1 MKEVF
6 KMKKIKRILCTL
18 FAVMT
23 MAITF
28 CFGAVTAS
36 ASASETV
43 ATPVTVINPINAAI
57 ELPAVPDFSYFKMN
71 NNNNNNNDGDKK
83 TLDGVSGDLTNQTD
97 GDEQWNQTVSIF
109 VKWIGRIGG
118 LVAFVGAIM
127 FAFAFKNKDADAKE
141 TALWTFG
148 SGFIVAAICGAAHI
162 FGFLA

>member
-71 NNNNNNNDGDKK
+71 NNNNNDGDKK

-127 FAFAFKNKDADAKE
+127 FAFAFKKNDADMKE
-141 TALWTFG
+141 AALWTLAA
-148 SGFIVAAICGAAHI
+148 GFMAAALCGAVDM
-162 FGFLA
+162 FGITA

>member
-1 MKEVF
+1 
-6 KMKKIKRILCTL
+6 MKKIKRILCTL

-71 NNNNNNNDGDKK
+71 NNNNNNGGGNKK
-83 TLDGVSGDLTNQTD
+83 IDDIQGDLINQTD
-97 GDEQWNQTVSIF
+97 GDEQWNQTVAFF

-118 LVAFVGAIM
+118 LVAFIGAVM
-127 FAFAFKNKDADAKE
+127 FGIAFKQHDADAKE
-141 TALWTFG
+141 KSLWTLAA
-148 SGFIVAAICGAAHI
+148 GFMVAALCGAAHI